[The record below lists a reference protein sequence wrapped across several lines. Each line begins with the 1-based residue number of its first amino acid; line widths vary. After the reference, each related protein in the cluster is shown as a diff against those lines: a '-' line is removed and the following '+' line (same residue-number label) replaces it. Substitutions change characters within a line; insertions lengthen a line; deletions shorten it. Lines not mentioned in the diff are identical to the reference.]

1 MKKILK
7 WTGISFLLL
16 FILLLAAPFIFKDKI
31 VSKVKEEANKSLNAK
46 LDFGK
51 FDLSLIRS
59 FPNFSLSIENLSI
72 INLEP
77 FSGDTLIYS
86 KKLNLT
92 VDLMSVIK
100 GDEISIRSVELIEPV
115 MNFLVKKDGRTN
127 WDIAK
132 SEPGAESAASESSFK
147 AKLKR
152 YSVEN
157 GRIIYHD
164 ESLDFY
170 LAMNG
175 VDHSGKG
182 DFTQD
187 LFELNTQTEVK
198 STNMTYEKIPYISSA
213 KASIEAKL
221 NMDMKNFKF
230 TFLEN
235 KINLNAL
242 ELGLNGWV
250 AMPDTNI
257 DMELDF
263 SAAKSDFKNFISM
276 IPTLYSK
283 DFESLKSSGTM
294 ALSGFIKG
302 RYNALSMPGF
312 GLTLKID
319 NGMFQYPSL
328 PSSVNNVFVD
338 LNILNPDGVPDHT
351 VIDLKKMHV
360 EMAGAPFD
368 AKLLLKTPVSDPDLD
383 AFVKG
388 TIDLTAVQK
397 FVPLDAGTK
406 LTGIITADLSAKGR
420 MSAIEKQNF
429 DQFSAS
435 GGLVVKG
442 LEYSSSEM
450 KSPFSMSILD
460 LTFNPKNVNLN
471 AFQAKSG
478 KSDFKATGT
487 MENFIAYALKGET
500 IKGKVS
506 LESSKIDM
514 NDWMSDSPS
523 STSSTDTA
531 SMTVLDIPANIEFI
545 FNTSIGTLIYDD
557 MNIFNVKGSVQIKD
571 KEIIM
576 QNLTMQLLD
585 GSMNITGKYSSANLD
600 KPLFALDLAIR
611 DFDITKTVN
620 TLPTVGKLAPLAKSC
635 TGKYSVVMQVNGDLD
650 KTMSPVLS
658 TLNGGG
664 KLNTSTITIQ
674 NFPAFSKVA
683 DVLKMPS
690 WKSLNIPTVNPSFK
704 IVNGRV
710 YVDPTELKI
719 NGMKGTVAGSNGFDQ
734 SIDYTMA
741 MEIPR
746 AMFGG
751 AANSVLNNLVSQAN
765 SKGANVSLG
774 DVVPVNLLIGGTVT
788 DPKVSTDLAKQG
800 ANVMADLKA
809 KAKEEFDK
817 KKEELEAKAREEA
830 DRLKSEAAS
839 KIEAEKA
846 KVSAEAERIKKE
858 AEAKAK
864 AKADSLKKAAEEEA
878 KKQAKDL
885 LKKNNPFK
893 K

>member
-545 FNTSIGTLIYDD
+545 FNASIGTLIYDD

>member
-276 IPTLYSK
+276 IPALYSK